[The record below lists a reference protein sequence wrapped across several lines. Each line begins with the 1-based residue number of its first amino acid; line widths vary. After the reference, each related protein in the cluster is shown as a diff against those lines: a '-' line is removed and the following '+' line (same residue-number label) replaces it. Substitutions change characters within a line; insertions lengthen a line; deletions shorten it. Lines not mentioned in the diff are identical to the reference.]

1 MKLKNIFIAA
11 VALAGLTGC
20 QDWLDVQPK
29 TEIKQDKMFETESGF
44 KDALIGAYMLMTDS
58 MTNGREM
65 TVTFLDVLGH
75 SMS

>member
-29 TEIKQDKMFETESGF
+29 TEIKQDKMVWKPNPVSRTP
-44 KDALIGAYMLMTDS
+44 
-58 MTNGREM
+58 
-65 TVTFLDVLGH
+65 
-75 SMS
+75 